1 MARRVTSILDNLLGW
16 GKIMLP
22 HSTIC
27 YYPPQFILRNPVVSG
42 VKKAFNSGF
51 EVAVIAYTIKNH
63 QELASQLGEESWK
76 FHKALK
82 RHFKSVI
89 ENEIDKEDMIVLHD
103 YYSDSLSLFMRIDH
117 NRYCIS
123 EIDVKMKKIL
133 REAESRIF
141 QEYPTVQP
149 IFDTGFIFIDK
160 SVDSVHGAVL
170 KAHQQAFAMAEK
182 RIQTEFNEMVYEM
195 KRIIAQQNIKLLAQ
209 PIIDVATK
217 EIRAWE
223 MLTRG
228 PEGTALESPLQ
239 LFSVARQTN
248 MLYDLEMIVLRKT
261 FDQITSTG
269 CLDDI
274 FINFTPITLGNSRFV
289 RDLKILMQSYDSI
302 QPNQITLEITERDS
316 IEGIDN
322 FIYNIKVLRGMGMK
336 IAVDDTGA
344 GYASL
349 NTISEIMPDVIKI
362 DRSVIENI
370 DKNSVKESMLKGLLL
385 VAREAGSIVIA
396 EGIENEHEAS
406 VLSRNKVELAQGYF
420 YARPGLLK
428 TV

>member
-1 MARRVTSILDNLLGW
+1 MARRITGILDNLLNW

-22 HSTIC
+22 HSSIC

-42 VKKAFNSGF
+42 VKKALSDGC

-63 QELASQLGEESWK
+63 RELAAQLGEEGWK
-76 FHKALK
+76 YFKALK
-82 RHFKSVI
+82 QHFKAVI
-89 ENEIDKEDMIVLHD
+89 EKEIDHQDMIVLHD

-117 NRYCIS
+117 NRHCIS
-123 EIDVKMKKIL
+123 GIDTKMKKIL
-133 REAESRIF
+133 REAESRLF
-141 QEYPTVQP
+141 HEYPTVQP
-149 IFDTGFIFIDK
+149 VFDTGYIFIDK
-160 SVDSVHGAVL
+160 SVGSVDEAVL
-170 KAHQQAFAMAEK
+170 KAQQQAFAMAEK
-182 RIQTEFNEMVYEM
+182 RIQSDFNEMVFEM
-195 KRIIAQQNIKLLAQ
+195 NKIISKRKIKLLAQ
-209 PIIDVATK
+209 PIIDVASK

-248 MLYDLEMIVLRKT
+248 MLYDLEMIVLSKT
-261 FDQITSTG
+261 LEQITLTG
-269 CLDDI
+269 CTHDI

-289 RDLKILMQSYDSI
+289 RDLKTMMQSYQNI
-302 QPNQITLEITERDS
+302 LPTQITFEITERDS
-316 IEGIDN
+316 IEGIEN
-322 FIYNIKVLRGMGMK
+322 FIYNIKVLRGMGIK

-349 NTISEIMPDVIKI
+349 NTISEVMPDVIKI
-362 DRSVIENI
+362 DRSVIQNI

-385 VAREAGSIVIA
+385 VAKEAGSIVVA
-396 EGIENEHEAS
+396 EGIESEEEAS
-406 VLSRNKVELAQGYF
+406 VLSRNKVQLAQGYF